1 MYKKSKSLTNFIA
14 NPNDEIYRQSRRRQ
28 LEKDDTSPNDITQHP
43 NLHLDGVPIDMVMHD
58 NDLVLPNEFKKAR
71 HEIDVH
77 TQMAMG
83 QGHNTDPFWAPY
95 LDKTGMGEYIQKA
108 YDAPSGIALRIDPV
122 TGENQMAIA
131 GSRNLFDWGANF
143 LESRGPL
150 GINEINPGHHIAL
163 AVRKKRAA
171 QILRIA
177 EEANVD
183 RIIAHS
189 RASAIASDMDTKIP
203 IMALDGATRIEN
215 HHTKNRKTF
224 LNLST
229 GGKFDKFLSQGG
241 KGVVDIP
248 GRKFHDV
255 ASSKKKSILKTANR
269 FKKFTDKKLDTR
281 KPKAYKSL
289 GLGPHEEF
297 ARELGISQKPIARLT
312 KRGNL
317 FEDRFGSNRRLTDIV
332 KDRGNSYLTKLGTKR
347 QKMVSGEPRFKY
359 QELPFAVGKSGKKKK
374 KKGLLRKVLG
384 GGSKLVYKTFKKTGQ
399 LAINEA
405 KAAAKIAFNEALG
418 LPPGMPHSRAP
429 RRGQYIRPDEP
440 ISQDRLMDNDMED
453 VYDIQAF
460 PSGSPSD
467 YYKYYD

>member
-1 MYKKSKSLTNFIA
+1 
-14 NPNDEIYRQSRRRQ
+14 
-28 LEKDDTSPNDITQHP
+28 
-43 NLHLDGVPIDMVMHD
+43 
-58 NDLVLPNEFKKAR
+58 VLPNEFKKAR

-108 YDAPSGIALRIDPV
+108 YDAKSGLAFRIDPV
-122 TGENQMAIA
+122 TGENQMAIS

-143 LESRGPL
+143 LESQGPL
-150 GINEINPGHHIAL
+150 KINELNPMHHAAL

-177 EEANVD
+177 EKANVD

-189 RASAIASDMDTKIP
+189 RGSAVASDMDTKIP

-229 GGKFDKFLSQGG
+229 GGKFDKFLSRGG

-255 ASSKKKSILKTANR
+255 ASAKKKTVLKIAKPL
-269 FKKFTDKKLDTR
+269 FSKVTDKKLKSR
-281 KPKAYKSL
+281 KPKAYKSF

-297 ARELGISQKPIARLT
+297 ARELSTSQKPIARLT

-317 FEDRFGSNRRLTDIV
+317 FADSFGSMV
-332 KDRGNSYLTKLGTKR
+332 KDRGNSYLTKYGMKR
-347 QKMVSGEPRFKY
+347 QKTGLVAPRFKY
-359 QELPFAVGKSGKKKK
+359 QELPFTVGKSGKKKK

-384 GGSKLVYKTFKKTGQ
+384 GGTKLVYKTAKKTGQ
-399 LAINEA
+399 LAVNQAI
-405 KAAAKIAFNEALG
+405 AAGKIAINEALG

-453 VYDIQAF
+453 VYDDRVVY
-460 PSGSPSD
+460 PSDSPSD